1 MSDNGKKNKREEIEK
16 EGGGNVVFFCSH
28 LFPSYPQSERL
39 EQANDM
45 RYIRVRIKKIAFT

>member
-39 EQANDM
+39 DQANDM